1 MTDTIRH
8 PIFARVFDRCSPQM
22 ERELA
27 PWRGELL
34 HGLGGRVV
42 EIGAGNGANF
52 EHYPSTVTEVIAV
65 EPEPYLR
72 RKAADRASSA
82 SVPITVIDAVA
93 ESLPLDAD
101 GVDAAVATQVLCT
114 VRDPGRAVTELRRVL
129 RPGGQLRFLEHVR
142 AANPR
147 KARLQRTLDRPRLWP
162 RLGGGC
168 HCGRD
173 TLAILEAH
181 ALRVDEL
188 RGVDLGPAWMHTNPH
203 VLGHARAS

>member
-1 MTDTIRH
+1 
-8 PIFARVFDRCSPQM
+8 M

-34 HGLGGRVV
+34 SGVVGRVL

-52 EHYPSTVTEVIAV
+52 EHYASTVTEVIAV

-72 RKAADRASSA
+72 RKAADRANSA

-93 ESLPLDAD
+93 ESLPLDD
-101 GVDAAVATQVLCT
+101 DSVDAAVATQVLCT
-114 VRDPGRAVTELRRVL
+114 IRDPGRAATDLRRVL
-129 RPGGQLRFLEHVR
+129 RPGGELRFLEHVC

-147 KARLQRTLDRPRLWP
+147 KARLQRSLDRPRLWP
-162 RLGGGC
+162 RLAGGC

-173 TLAILEAH
+173 TLVVLEAH
-181 ALRVDEL
+181 GLRVDEL
-188 RGVDLGPAWMHTNPH
+188 RSFDLGPAWMHTNPH
-203 VLGHARAS
+203 VLGRARAS